1 MASIS
6 GPAALEGCPALLTW
20 MRMIYWT
27 PGIFSSYRS
36 NKGSSFWEIYGV
48 LFFRLHITISSKHDA
63 GTLDIFFSML
73 QRALAGSHLSIII
86 LRVNC
91 SPLLYYSQT
100 KKGTWPGSAW
110 KNRKRLCQP
119 RAEREPRSTAHVLNF
134 ADWFQGSLCYLC
146 SQIVLQALTRKVPS
160 APNTIEG
167 SLNTSFFSDFSP
179 LDPAVAPNK
188 AVEKRRSRDALVAPS
203 TRGCFRF
210 ISLNAIMD
218 DEKRRRS
225 LRLESSSWAKFSAT
239 CTSRYGDKW

>member
-1 MASIS
+1 MS
-6 GPAALEGCPALLTW
+6 GSLDLDAHDRLNSRHFLQL
-20 MRMIYWT
+20 
-27 PGIFSSYRS
+27 FRS

-63 GTLDIFFSML
+63 GTLDNSW
-73 QRALAGSHLSIII
+73 HLFQYASACPSWLPSKHNHPQGELFTPTI
-86 LRVNC
+86 LFAN
-91 SPLLYYSQT
+91 